1 MSSEYKFPPERMQEV
16 YDSLDETGGMLMKGT
31 EFQFWVEKIVEEQV
45 SPYRDKVV
53 QQYRQIDVL
62 KKEIQDKERHIKR
75 LLCTLRV
82 NPEQMVY
89 SFQVSIDILKSKDR
103 DMVIADVVE
112 KLFEIANGP
121 VVIEDAIISCD
132 GQQQMKKRWW
142 RRLCAKGRKK

>member
-1 MSSEYKFPPERMQEV
+1 MSKYRFPPERMPEV
-16 YDSLDETGGMLMKGT
+16 YDTLDETGGMLMKDS

-45 SPYRDKVV
+45 SPYRKEVV
-53 QQYRQIDVL
+53 RQYRQIDAL

-75 LLCTLRV
+75 LICTLRV

-121 VVIEDAIISCD
+121 VVIEDAIISCG
-132 GQQQMKKRWW
+132 GQQQMKKGRWKRWCAAFW
-142 RRLCAKGRKK
+142 RT